1 MRRIIFVVLELLLL
15 YKKKPVMSIKRLTPI
30 SPKCR
35 KKATINLLN
44 PLRLLK
50 IRAL

>member
-1 MRRIIFVVLELLLL
+1 MIFVVLELLFL
-15 YKKKPVMSIKRLTPI
+15 YKKKPVISIKRLTPI